1 MFYLSLWVS
10 KLYLLFTKKKNNDR
24 AGSLA
29 LKLDKNFYNHVRKP
43 KIIIGVTG
51 TNGKTTTCNFLVDI
65 LQANNYKV
73 TSNKEGANFL
83 PGIAK
88 ALLNGV
94 NIFNKS
100 KVDIAVIEFDELGS
114 KKVLPYLKPNY
125 IAVTNLFSDTM
136 KRNAHTDYVFNKIQE
151 GLRKGSI
158 LFFNAH
164 DLISS
169 QLGKKNKKIYFGISK
184 LKDDKKVN
192 LSQVQD
198 IRVCP
203 KCYIPLKFAYFH
215 YHHLG
220 KAKCPQCGFTNPHPQ
235 YQLTN
240 IDYDKRQLTINN
252 EKYFLVNDG
261 LFNIYNELLTI
272 SILKEMGIKN
282 INESLKK
289 LEIVKTRFQKIKI
302 KNLEIISQMA
312 KGQNP
317 IAVSRALDY
326 VKKLSGKKEL
336 IIMLDDIY
344 DNKASNHSEVMSWL
358 YDSDFE
364 NLNDVSIKKIIIGG
378 FRSCDYKVRMLLAGI
393 DAKKIFTSQEEINTY
408 KYLDLKN
415 TDKVI
420 IIHDIYLNKTAND
433 IISKIEDA
441 LR

>member
-1 MFYLSLWVS
+1 
-10 KLYLLFTKKKNNDR
+10 
-24 AGSLA
+24 
-29 LKLDKNFYNHVRKP
+29 
-43 KIIIGVTG
+43 
-51 TNGKTTTCNFLVDI
+51 
-65 LQANNYKV
+65 
-73 TSNKEGANFL
+73 
-83 PGIAK
+83 
-88 ALLNGV
+88 
-94 NIFNKS
+94 
-100 KVDIAVIEFDELGS
+100 
-114 KKVLPYLKPNY
+114 
-125 IAVTNLFSDTM
+125 
-136 KRNAHTDYVFNKIQE
+136 
-151 GLRKGSI
+151 
-158 LFFNAH
+158 
-164 DLISS
+164 
-169 QLGKKNKKIYFGISK
+169 
-184 LKDDKKVN
+184 
-192 LSQVQD
+192 
-198 IRVCP
+198 
-203 KCYIPLKFAYFH
+203 
-215 YHHLG
+215 
-220 KAKCPQCGFTNPHPQ
+220 
-235 YQLTN
+235 
-240 IDYDKRQLTINN
+240 
-252 EKYFLVNDG
+252 
-261 LFNIYNELLTI
+261 
-272 SILKEMGIKN
+272 MGIKN
-282 INESLKK
+282 INGSLKK

-364 NLNDVSIKKIIIGG
+364 NLNDVNIKKIIIGG